1 MLVLELL
8 LECWKYPGLM
18 GQHNRYISACV
29 HTTAAHLPI
38 CRAQYSGELTDSV
51 KISTEKISYAVVDNY
66 GLTNL
71 QLKAQ
76 QCAMISHN
84 SACFENIATNI
95 KSLQLIFSIVN
106 QICSSLDP

>member
-1 MLVLELL
+1 MCTQQPLTSQYAEHSTLED
-8 LECWKYPGLM
+8 
-18 GQHNRYISACV
+18 R
-29 HTTAAHLPI
+29 
-38 CRAQYSGELTDSV
+38 ELTDSV

-66 GLTNL
+66 GLTNV